1 MRASRLLS
9 ILLMLQTRGR
19 LTAETLAA
27 EFEVSVRTIY
37 RDIDQLSAAGA
48 PVYADRGRSGGF
60 QLLDGYRTRLTGL
73 TDAEAETL
81 FLGGLAGPAAQMGFS
96 EAVGAMQLKLLAAL
110 PPERQAAAERIAGRF
125 HLDPVGWFQTAEEAH
140 RLPAIA
146 QAVWT
151 CRRIAV
157 VYDSHSG
164 RRERT
169 LEPLGL
175 ILKAGRWYLAAL
187 TAGAEAGAAPRTYR
201 ISNVIELTVSEQVF
215 ERPEG
220 FDLPGWWAETS
231 SRFERERFTQ
241 HARLRLSA
249 RGLKHLAMFGAEYA
263 RLAGEAAPGPDGWA
277 EVDAPFETVAW
288 AAHEFLRLGD
298 DAEVLSPPE
307 LREAVVEACRRT
319 LAMYGSPPLAGEG
332 PGMG

>member
-9 ILLMLQTRGR
+9 ILLLLQTRGR

-110 PPERQAAAERIAGRF
+110 PPERQAAAERLAGRF
-125 HLDPVGWFQTAEEAH
+125 HLDPVGWHQTAEEAH

-146 QAVWT
+146 QAVWA
-151 CRRIAV
+151 CRRIGV
-157 VYDSHSG
+157 VYDSWNG
-164 RRERT
+164 RRERV

-175 ILKAGRWYLAAL
+175 ILKGGRWYLAARSVGVQP
-187 TAGAEAGAAPRTYR
+187 AQPRTYR
-201 ISNVIELTVSEQVF
+201 VANVVELTVSDEVF

-220 FDLPGWWAETS
+220 FDLAAWWAEAS
-231 SRFERERFTQ
+231 RRFEMDRFTGE
-241 HARLRLSA
+241 ARLRLTA
-249 RGLKHLAMFGAEYA
+249 RGLERLAALGAEYA
-263 RLAGEAAPGPDGWA
+263 RLAAGAATDPDGGA
-277 EVDAPFETVAW
+277 ELTVPIESIDH
-288 AAHEFLRLGD
+288 AAVELMRLGAE
-298 DAEVLSPPE
+298 AEVLAPPE
-307 LREAVVEACRRT
+307 LREAMADACRRMAT
-319 LAMYGSPPLAGEG
+319 LYG
-332 PGMG
+332 